1 MGGGNRGDERG
12 GVGGGGEKKGNRGAH
27 GMVQLP
33 RDREAAIAQQ
43 TGKR

>member
-1 MGGGNRGDERG
+1 MR
-12 GVGGGGEKKGNRGAH
+12 KKGNRGAR